1 MYHKNIIRK
10 KYSLLR
16 KKKYFDI
23 SKNFFNPLLSLSKS
37 KYQNKRINLALY
49 HPSYYELNV
58 LKVLDIKYFSHQN
71 SLLPRID
78 KKKNMNFYLW
88 KKNEVLTIN
97 KYGMLEPFKSKM
109 IIPDIILVPLLA
121 FDKSKSRLGYGKGY
135 YDRYLNKYRKNFKNV
150 LSIGVAFSFQKYHK
164 LPVNSK
170 DVKLNY
176 ILTEKGIY

>member
-1 MYHKNIIRK
+1 MRQIKIKLESFKKTIEDNNVLYESLLDKTTQSLEKIISNTESLSKIQQMYHKNIIRK

-88 KKNEVLTIN
+88 KK
-97 KYGMLEPFKSKM
+97 
-109 IIPDIILVPLLA
+109 DC
-121 FDKSKSRLGYGKGY
+121 
-135 YDRYLNKYRKNFKNV
+135 
-150 LSIGVAFSFQKYHK
+150 
-164 LPVNSK
+164 
-170 DVKLNY
+170 
-176 ILTEKGIY
+176 